1 MSPKEAVN
9 FPYAWRD
16 WWARPAQLAPPGEW
30 STWLVMA
37 GRFFGKTRTG
47 AQWIHERVKSGIAR
61 FVALVAPTAADARD
75 VDGARAGRHPR
86 DRPAGMEANLPAVSA
101 TIAAYHTHEADL
113 IVAEVNNGGDLVK
126 NTLRMI
132 DRNVPFKPVRASRGK
147 VTRAEPA
154 AQIYEEGRAHHI
166 GSFAKLEDQMAEFTI
181 DFDRKASGYSPDRV
195 DALVWAF
202 TELLVEPI
210 AGEGIYE
217 LYRQLAAKNATA
229 KAQREQKPAPMP
241 QPGSV
246 EWFEMMK
253 KRQQPQ

>member
-1 MSPKEAVN
+1 
-9 FPYAWRD
+9 
-16 WWARPAQLAPPGEW
+16 
-30 STWLVMA
+30 
-37 GRFFGKTRTG
+37 
-47 AQWIHERVKSGIAR
+47 
-61 FVALVAPTAADARD
+61 
-75 VDGARAGRHPR
+75 
-86 DRPAGMEANLPAVSA
+86 
-101 TIAAYHTHEADL
+101 
-113 IVAEVNNGGDLVK
+113 
-126 NTLRMI
+126 MI

>member
-1 MSPKEAVN
+1 MSSDA
-9 FPYAWRD
+9 RR
-16 WWARPAQLAPPGEW
+16 RPASTLHRVAFKTSRLAEFC
-30 STWLVMA
+30 S
-37 GRFFGKTRTG
+37 
-47 AQWIHERVKSGIAR
+47 ES
-61 FVALVAPTAADARD
+61 
-75 VDGARAGRHPR
+75 
-86 DRPAGMEANLPAVSA
+86 E
-101 TIAAYHTHEADL
+101 L
-113 IVAEVNNGGDLVK
+113 I
-126 NTLRMI
+126 
-132 DRNVPFKPVRASRGK
+132 ASRGK

>member
-1 MSPKEAVN
+1 MTMPI
-9 FPYAWRD
+9 
-16 WWARPAQLAPPGEW
+16 PPNC
-30 STWLVMA
+30 
-37 GRFFGKTRTG
+37 
-47 AQWIHERVKSGIAR
+47 
-61 FVALVAPTAADARD
+61 VADLCTACLTATS
-75 VDGARAGRHPR
+75 
-86 DRPAGMEANLPAVSA
+86 SA
-101 TIAAYHTHEADL
+101 TSHGMASPPISSAKLSIAA
-113 IVAEVNNGGDLVK
+113 
-126 NTLRMI
+126 TLRA
-132 DRNVPFKPVRASRGK
+132 RRATRRPIWTKSRAVASPICGK

-210 AGEGIYE
+210 AGEGIFE
-217 LYRQLAAKNATA
+217 LYRQQAAKAAAA
-229 KAQREQKPAPMP
+229 KAERERKPAPTP

-253 KRQQPQ
+253 KRQQSQ